1 MRAQQARPPPSL
13 RSTRTAGLPALGCWR
28 WLRSIQL
35 CLRWLAPTLLAAG
48 AALTITSLPP
58 ASVSLA
64 ARSQYY
70 EPTIAKRL
78 ARDVMRVLENDMAY
92 TTRLGEPLQARELN
106 LTLRRQSP

>member
-35 CLRWLAPTLLAAG
+35 CLRWLAPTLLVAG
-48 AALTITSLPP
+48 AALTLTSPP
-58 ASVSLA
+58 LALVYLA

-78 ARDVMRVLENDMAY
+78 ARDVMRVTGAAGRAGVGL
-92 TTRLGEPLQARELN
+92 RLFNAIPVEKV
-106 LTLRRQSP
+106 RR